1 MTTVPAPTLLKAA
14 LADGPETV
22 VFGSRVDADEI
33 AAAVRYFKVGDSWE
47 IVCRPNGRGWALWLD
62 WCVDS
67 EGLIELLELAAAGG
81 GECVDYTP
89 STWSSDEVDGPRWIP
104 LDESDGEVV
113 DAFYFVRYLLS
124 VD

>member
-1 MTTVPAPTLLKAA
+1 MTTLIAPTLLKTA
-14 LADGPETV
+14 LADGPEAV

-33 AAAVRYFKVGDSWE
+33 NDAVLRFGVGDHWE

-62 WCVDS
+62 WCVDAS
-67 EGLIELLELAAAGG
+67 GLIELLELAAEGG
-81 GECVDYTP
+81 GECVDYT
-89 STWSSDEVDGPRWIP
+89 SATWGNDEGDGPKWIA

-113 DAFYFVRYLLS
+113 DDFYFVRYLLS